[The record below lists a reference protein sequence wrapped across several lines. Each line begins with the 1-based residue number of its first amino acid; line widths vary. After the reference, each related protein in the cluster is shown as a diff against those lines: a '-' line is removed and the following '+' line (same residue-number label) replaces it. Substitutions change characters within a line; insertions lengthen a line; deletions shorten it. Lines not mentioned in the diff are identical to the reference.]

1 MSIGFIGIGTM
12 GLPMAGRLLDAGVP
26 LVVWNRTR
34 ERCEPLRVRGATV
47 VDSVDALF
55 ERCAVVLVMLLNEQ
69 AIDAALG
76 RDTPVF
82 APRVRGRIVV
92 MLGTTSPEYS
102 QALEA
107 QIHACGGQYVEAP
120 VSGSRAP
127 AETGALIGMTAG
139 EVVAV
144 HVVEPLLANLC
155 RLVVRCGVVPS
166 ALRMKLAVNH
176 YLIVLVT
183 ALAESVR
190 AAAAAGCDLETFRQV
205 LDAGPMASLVSTTK
219 LDKIVREDFAP
230 QAAMR
235 DVAHIARLVRDQ
247 ARSSGVEAPLL
258 NMSER
263 LFGAACER
271 GLSDLDMSAVLHAVP
286 SHREVLAS

>member
-1 MSIGFIGIGTM
+1 MTVGFMGIGTM

-26 LVVWNRTR
+26 LTVWNRTR

-55 ERCAVVLVMLLNEQ
+55 ERCAVVLVMLSNEQ
-69 AIDAALG
+69 AVDATLG
-76 RDTPVF
+76 RETPAF
-82 APRVRGRIVV
+82 ARRVRGRIVA

-107 QIHACGGQYVEAP
+107 QLRACGGQYVEAP
-120 VSGSRAP
+120 VSGSRVP

-139 EVVAV
+139 DAAAV
-144 HVVEPLLANLC
+144 HLVAPLLAALC
-155 RLVVRCGVVPS
+155 RQVVPCGVVPS

-190 AAAAAGCDLETFRQV
+190 AAAAAGCDLEKFRQV

-219 LDKIVREDFAP
+219 LDKMVRGDFAP
-230 QAAMR
+230 QAAIR
-235 DVAHIARLVRDQ
+235 DVAQIASLIRDQ

-258 NMSER
+258 DIAER
-263 LFGAACER
+263 LFDAARER
-271 GLSDLDMSAVLHAVP
+271 GLSDLDMAAVLHPAP
-286 SHREVLAS
+286 FQREVLAS